1 MHVSTT
7 APDEFLDALD
17 DDDVRDA
24 MKQLDAMLV
33 TAMPGRRRVLYE
45 GKFWGGTDQHIIG
58 YGVIVQPRPRGE
70 EVRWFIVGL
79 ARQKANYSIYVN
91 AVADG
96 AYLGQRYADRLGKVK
111 LGSASIGFKTLD
123 DIDLDG
129 LTELAG
135 EAHRITP
142 PDPDPD

>member
-1 MHVSTT
+1 MQISETT
-7 APDEFLDALD
+7 PDEFLETIADAAVRAAMDRLDALI
-17 DDDVRDA
+17 A
-24 MKQLDAMLV
+24 A
-33 TAMPGRRRVLYE
+33 AMPGRRRVLYE
-45 GKFWGGTDQHIIG
+45 GKFWGGTDQQIIG
-58 YGVIVQPRPRGE
+58 HGVIVQPRPRGK

-96 AYLGQRYADRLGKVK
+96 AYLGRRYADRLGKVK

-123 DIDLDG
+123 DIDLDV
-129 LTELAG
+129 LSELVS

-142 PDPDPD
+142 EDP